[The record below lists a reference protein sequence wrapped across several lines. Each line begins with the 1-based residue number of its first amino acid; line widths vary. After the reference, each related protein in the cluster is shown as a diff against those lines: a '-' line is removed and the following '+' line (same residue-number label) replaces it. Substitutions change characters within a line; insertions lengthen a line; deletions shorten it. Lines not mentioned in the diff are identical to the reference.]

1 MAMSLVLLFFG
12 FSLGVISTGIIVIIL
27 RSKDEALIQDLL
39 DRITAH
45 TPGDYLSMIHFREQH
60 LKQKPG
66 LLFEALK
73 KKTGTK
79 VPTVGE
85 VEMDQAKRAASMDAK
100 LNEVNEDFK
109 YQREV
114 EAQAKLRENQHR
126 DTVIA

>member
-1 MAMSLVLLFFG
+1 MATSLVFVLFG
-12 FSLGVISTGIIVIIL
+12 FVLGVISLGTIMIVL

-45 TPGDYLSMIHFREQH
+45 TPGDYLSMIHFRNQH

-73 KKTGTK
+73 KKTGSK
-79 VPTVGE
+79 IPTVAE
-85 VEMDQAKRAASMDAK
+85 IEMDKAKRAASMDAK
-100 LNEVNEDFK
+100 LNEVDEDFAFQK
-109 YQREV
+109 EF
-114 EAQAKLRENQHR
+114 EAQQKLRENQKR